1 MNNAAACGHPID
13 LTRLDRLM
21 RAQTVA
27 VDKLTFQ
34 QISHCRQSDMRMRRN
49 IDSSARSKGHG
60 SHVIEKDEWPFI
72 FLDHMGPVT
81 LAPGRGVD
89 VPPHPHIGLA
99 TVTYLLEGELI
110 HRDSLG
116 SHQTIQPGEI
126 NWMTAGR
133 GFVHSERTSSRLRA
147 AGSSLHALQ
156 MWVA

>member
-60 SHVIEKDEWPFI
+60 SHVIEKDEWPHKAADARWQETPYLQTSNI
-72 FLDHMGPVT
+72 SRSCIDDRRNT
-81 LAPGRGVD
+81 R
-89 VPPHPHIGLA
+89 IG
-99 TVTYLLEGELI
+99 
-110 HRDSLG
+110 
-116 SHQTIQPGEI
+116 
-126 NWMTAGR
+126 
-133 GFVHSERTSSRLRA
+133 
-147 AGSSLHALQ
+147 
-156 MWVA
+156 